1 MDPHGE
7 QILRPF
13 SQGKTL
19 GAIERG
25 DGRQPEETLRLM
37 CSD

>member
-19 GAIERG
+19 GAIERVMG
-25 DGRQPEETLRLM
+25 GSLRRL
-37 CSD
+37 